1 MDEKHRPESGWE
13 PGSIAIRRLPGPAYK
28 SEAQVVPLKSVA
40 KVTKEFP
47 KEWLDGPNDVKKE

>member
-1 MDEKHRPESGWE
+1 
-13 PGSIAIRRLPGPAYK
+13 
-28 SEAQVVPLKSVA
+28 VPLKSVA